1 MGQYFEQEFTVD
13 SRAVDMFRQ
22 CRPSAL
28 LGYMQE
34 AATLASLDL
43 GASGPEILA
52 KYNCIWMIARLW
64 VEMDKPLAWNDRFT
78 VRTWHRKTAGASVYR
93 DFDLFQD
100 GMPIGQGVS
109 TWVMADVD
117 SRKLFRM
124 RELAEFQGTD
134 GGELCKDIKL
144 HRVPMPERFDSR
156 VLREMHYSDTDMNGH
171 INNVRYADFL
181 CDAVHL
187 EEVGRGKF
195 VSGFQ
200 VCFLSECRAGET
212 IAIDCALRADGC
224 CARGMG
230 PDGKERFECALTLSP
245 LP

>member
-1 MGQYFEQEFTVD
+1 MGRYFEQEFTVD

-100 GMPIGQGVS
+100 GVPIGQGVS
-109 TWVMADVD
+109 TTSLSTACSSRSMAAKTR
-117 SRKLFRM
+117 SSSPTKQQARPAACGGESAPLFR
-124 RELAEFQGTD
+124 RNAW
-134 GGELCKDIKL
+134 
-144 HRVPMPERFDSR
+144 
-156 VLREMHYSDTDMNGH
+156 
-171 INNVRYADFL
+171 
-181 CDAVHL
+181 
-187 EEVGRGKF
+187 
-195 VSGFQ
+195 
-200 VCFLSECRAGET
+200 RAGAWEFPG
-212 IAIDCALRADGC
+212 AGAEEDALWKNR
-224 CARGMG
+224 
-230 PDGKERFECALTLSP
+230 
-245 LP
+245 

>member
-1 MGQYFEQEFTVD
+1 MGRYFEQEFTVD

-100 GMPIGQGVS
+100 GVPIGQGVS

-124 RELAEFQGTD
+124 RSLAEFQGTD

-156 VLREMHYSDTDMNGH
+156 ELRAMRYSDTDINGH
-171 INNVRYADFL
+171 INNLHYADFA
-181 CDAVHL
+181 CDALHL
-187 EEVGRGKF
+187 ERRGQGKF
-195 VSGFQ
+195 ARRFQ
-200 VCFLSECRAGET
+200 IGYVGECRAGET
-212 IAIDCALRADGC
+212 IWIDTAAGEDRL
-224 CARGMG
+224 CARGVG
-230 PDGKERFECALTLSP
+230 EDGSERFDFSLELADLK
-245 LP
+245 